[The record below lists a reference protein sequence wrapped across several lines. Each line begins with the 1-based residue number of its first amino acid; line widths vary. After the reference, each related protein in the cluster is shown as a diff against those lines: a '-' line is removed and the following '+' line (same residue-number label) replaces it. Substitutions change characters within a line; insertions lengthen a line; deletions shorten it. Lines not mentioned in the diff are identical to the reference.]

1 MRTSRFRIIFPLLLS
16 FLLLFV
22 ASTGFAQARA
32 QIQVD
37 VIVASNDG
45 EGVDPALRAEAQR
58 LTSQFSNFSSF
69 KLAKTERVTLAQGVT
84 NAVSLPGSSVARFTL
99 QGFQND
105 RYQIQIAV
113 PGGQTTFDA
122 RKGGMIFVGGPR
134 APNGTLILLIRVK

>member
-1 MRTSRFRIIFPLLLS
+1 MRTSRFRIITTLLLS
-16 FLLLFV
+16 LLLLFV
-22 ASTGFAQARA
+22 ASTGFAQSRV

-45 EGVDPALRAEAQR
+45 SGVEAALRAQAQR
-58 LTSQFSNFSSF
+58 LTSQFSNFNSF
-69 KLAKTERVTLAQGVT
+69 KLAKTERVDLTQGAT
-84 NAVSLPGSSVARFTL
+84 STVSLPGSSVARFTL
-99 QGFQND
+99 QGTESD

-134 APNGTLILLIRVK
+134 APDGTLILLIRVR